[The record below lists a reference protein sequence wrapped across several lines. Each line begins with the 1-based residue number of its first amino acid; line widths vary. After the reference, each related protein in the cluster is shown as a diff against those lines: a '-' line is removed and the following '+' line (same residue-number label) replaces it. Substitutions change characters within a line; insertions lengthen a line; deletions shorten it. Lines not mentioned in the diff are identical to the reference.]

1 MKNVLFFVIIT
12 QKKISMEILKF
23 KNCIVNTLGTSPPLP
38 PECDA
43 LKET

>member
-1 MKNVLFFVIIT
+1 MKNLLFFAIFT

-23 KNCIVNTLGTSPPLP
+23 KNCVVNVLGTSPPLP
-38 PECDA
+38 PECNA